1 MSNALSH
8 IWPIYLQNALQQGA
22 SDLHLHSGVSPAM
35 RIQGQMLS
43 TDFSII
49 IYEDLSAFLES
60 IMDEPTRERLKKQWE
75 VDFAY
80 TWTPVRFRVNIFRKT
95 DSQGQKGISAVFRII
110 PEAILTLDELQ
121 MPPIVKKIALLP
133 QGLVLVTGPT
143 GSGKSTTLAA
153 IVNQINNHQAKHII
167 TIEDPIEFLYSHK
180 KSLITQREV
189 HRDTQSFQTAL
200 RSALREDPNVIL
212 IGELRDAETIRLAIT
227 AAETGHLVLATLH
240 TRSAE
245 QSIHRIIDHFSGD
258 EKNIVRSMLAESLE
272 AVIAQTLVSNVD
284 NTRRLAIVEIL
295 LATPAVRHLIR
306 EGKTAQMVS
315 VMQTGLSVG
324 MQTRQQHL
332 EQLIQQGKIDP
343 TQ

>member
-1 MSNALSH
+1 MSNSLSR
-8 IWPIYLQNALQQGA
+8 IWPIYLQNALQQNA
-22 SDLHLHSGVSPAM
+22 SDLHLHSGVAPAM
-35 RIQGQMLS
+35 RVQGQILS
-43 TDFSII
+43 TDFPII
-49 IYEDLSAFLES
+49 TYEDLSIFLED
-60 IMDEPTRERLKKQWE
+60 IMDEPTRERLKKHWE

-80 TWTPVRFRVNIFRKT
+80 TWTSIRFRINIFQKT
-95 DSQGQKGISAVFRII
+95 DSLGQKGISAVFRII
-110 PEAILTLDELQ
+110 PEMILTLDELQ
-121 MPPIVKKIALLP
+121 MPPILKKIALTP

-153 IVNQINNHQAKHII
+153 IVDWINSHQAKHII
-167 TIEDPIEFLYSHK
+167 TIEDPIEFLYPHK
-180 KSLITQREV
+180 KSLISQREV
-189 HRDTQSFQTAL
+189 HRDTQSFQAAL

-258 EKNIVRSMLAESLE
+258 EKNIVRTMLAESLE
-272 AVIAQTLVSNVD
+272 AVIAQTLVPNIN
-284 NTRRLAIVEIL
+284 NTGRIAVVETL
-295 LATPAVRHLIR
+295 LATPAIRHLIR